1 MNRRWGVV
9 PVAVAA
15 LSLLPAPANAV
26 HLFPL
31 TPTSDPLGHDCAKAL
46 TAAPASSSADVQV
59 VGFNFIDQASGASAT
74 TVTAGETVAWT
85 WALDH
90 CHSVTFEPGG
100 PTGTSGS
107 EGFMPEG
114 QPELV
119 RMNGDGNDTFTLTF
133 PSPGEFSYVCVHH
146 GSVGMTGTV
155 TVEPAAAAAPPPPP
169 PPQGAPAPAPSE
181 PAPAGREAES
191 GGGLPAS
198 SGAPAGSALGAV
210 ALMVWFAVRCARRL
224 VRTS

>member
-15 LSLLPAPANAV
+15 LSLVHAPANAV

-46 TAAPASSSADVQV
+46 TAAPAASAASVQV
-59 VGFNFIDQASGASAT
+59 VGFNFIDEASGTSAT
-74 TVTAGETVAWT
+74 TVKAGETVGFTWT
-85 WALDH
+85 FDH
-90 CHSVTFEPGG
+90 CHSVTFEAGG
-100 PTGTSGS
+100 PAGTFGS

-114 QPELV
+114 QPQLV
-119 RMNGDGNDTFTLTF
+119 RMNGDGNDTFALTF

-146 GSVGMTGTV
+146 GSVGMTGSV

-169 PPQGAPAPAPSE
+169 PPGGAPAPSE
-181 PAPAGREAES
+181 PSRAGRQAES

-198 SGAPAGSALGAV
+198 AGAPAGAAVGIV
-210 ALMVWFAVRCARRL
+210 ALVLWFAFRSGSRL
-224 VRTS
+224 RTDR